1 MIQTKE
7 LFRDDA
13 YLKECEAEVL
23 LITDGN
29 GIILD
34 KTIFYPTGGGQPGD
48 NGDLVIAGRKIP
60 IATTIKDRESGQLIH
75 VPADANNLPNLG
87 DLAIARIDW
96 SARYNRMR
104 MHSALHL
111 LCSVVPCGV
120 TGGQIGEVKSRLD
133 FDVGDTKL
141 DKEQITTAIN
151 QLISEDHKIITE
163 WISDVELERNPELV
177 RTMSVKPPS
186 GAGKVRLLKI
196 GDSVDL
202 QPCGGTH
209 VRSTGEIGPIQ
220 ISKIENKGKRNRRV
234 NIVFDKQ

>member
-1 MIQTKE
+1 MTQTKK

-23 LITDGN
+23 SITERD

-34 KTIFYPTGGGQPGD
+34 KTVFYPSGGGQPGD
-48 NGDLVIAGRKIP
+48 MGHLVVDGKKIP
-60 IATTIKDRESGQLIH
+60 IATTIQDKESGQVIQ
-75 VPADANNLPNLG
+75 VPVDAENLPNVG
-87 DLAIARIDW
+87 DLVTARIDW
-96 SARYNRMR
+96 SVRYDRMR

-120 TGGQIGEVKSRLD
+120 TGGQIGDIKSRLD
-133 FDVGDTKL
+133 FDVVDTKL
-141 DKEQITTAIN
+141 DKEFITNAIN
-151 QLISEDHKIITE
+151 QLVVEDHAITTQ
-163 WISDVELERNPELV
+163 WITDQELASNPSLV
-177 RTMSVKPPS
+177 RTMSVKPPT

-209 VRSTGEIGPIQ
+209 VKSTAEIGEIKV
-220 ISKIENKGKRNRRV
+220 SKIENKGKHNRRV
-234 NIVFDKQ
+234 NLVFAS